1 MPQPTR
7 SARLTCP
14 ACGARLRPAH
24 RFCPNCGA
32 PVSPATAQPPGSPA
46 TPRGTGLQVSP
57 EIDIHEDRRLV
68 SVLFADLSGSTPLGE
83 RLDPEDLRRILGA
96 FFAALVRPIQ
106 RYEGTVEKY
115 MGDAVMAVF
124 GAPVSHED
132 DAERTVRAALEM
144 QHALTLMND
153 WLEREHG
160 LRLALRVGI
169 SSGEVVGGLL
179 ASDVQSAYTVVGDT
193 VNTAQRLESI
203 ATPGE
208 IVVGPTTYRLAA
220 RAFEF
225 EPLGPKALKG
235 KAQTVEAYRVVGSKD
250 DAVADGSTP
259 LIGRSAEL
267 ALLRQALAGAVLG
280 QGQALTVRGEA
291 GVGKSRLIAEFT
303 TSLGTGVDRW
313 MARGRSYDRQTSY
326 AVLASLLRSA
336 FGIRQADEEPVARA
350 GIERRMHELGLDLD
364 HVTVRLL
371 LDVLG
376 YASAG
381 FDPQASRRVLNEVV
395 RNLVRLQAAAG
406 PLLIIA
412 EDLHWIDSASQL
424 ILADLVADLASLP
437 CLFVGTGR
445 SEWQPPWSAQG
456 VELTTLDEAESRQLI
471 VQCLGGE
478 VEPSLLETMLLKSG
492 GNAFFI
498 EQLAYALR
506 ESGAIA
512 REGGVWVGRQSLAL
526 VVPDSV
532 HEVLGARID
541 GLQAGP
547 ARVVRAAAVVG
558 RTFWYRVLERIDPSP
573 SLAGDLDHL
582 IDQGFVE
589 QRGID
594 PEVTHAFRHALIQEV
609 AYLKQLL
616 SQRGRLHVR
625 VADAIGDLF
634 AQRAD
639 EYVDIIAYHYA
650 RGDDDAKASAALLRA
665 GQRARRL
672 YAIDEA
678 LAYFRS
684 ALERS
689 AQDPAAVVGAWEGIA
704 DVEGFIGNYGEA
716 AAAYRQALAAL
727 DPADDRGRSRLLRK
741 LGVVHQITGDTAEAL
756 RTLTEARDVL
766 STGADRE
773 QALVLLELGQVHWQQ
788 GSYGQSRE
796 ALLAAEQRA
805 ERAGADDARAD
816 AYKHLGTVA
825 SLSGDTGMAI
835 DYYRRSLE
843 LYEARGDVSG
853 QANALNNIG
862 IVHRKEG
869 RYPDALQAHARALAI
884 RERIGD
890 PLGIG
895 TSRNNLAQIELARG
909 ALDEAQADFSAALQ
923 RWSSIGYAAGV
934 ALARTG
940 LGITAVRRGD
950 AQTGRRDLQRAIE
963 EWEQL
968 GSRTYQSETERY
980 LAEAC
985 LSSDAAA
992 ALKWAQRAVA
1002 TARAVQALEQE
1013 GIALQ
1018 VLGTVHASR
1027 GETAGALGALERS
1040 REILRGTSER
1050 QELARTLAAL
1060 ARAYRALPPGDARR
1074 SEADQLVAEAV
1085 AIFRE
1090 LGAELDLLRLAPD

>member
-1 MPQPTR
+1 M
-7 SARLTCP
+7 
-14 ACGARLRPAH
+14 
-24 RFCPNCGA
+24 
-32 PVSPATAQPPGSPA
+32 
-46 TPRGTGLQVSP
+46 
-57 EIDIHEDRRLV
+57 HEDRRLV

-144 QHALTLMND
+144 QGALTLLND

-169 SSGEVVGGLL
+169 SSGEVVSGLL
-179 ASDVQSAYTVVGDT
+179 ANDVQSAYTVVGDT

-203 ATPGE
+203 AAPGA

-225 EPLGPKALKG
+225 EPLGPTALKG
-235 KAQTVEAYRVVGSKD
+235 KAQAVKAYRVIRSKD

-267 ALLRQALAGAVLG
+267 ALLRQALAGSVLG
-280 QGQALTVRGEA
+280 QGRALTVAGEA
-291 GVGKSRLIAEFT
+291 GVGKSRLIAEFLMG
-303 TSLGTGVDRW
+303 LGRGVDRW
-313 MARGRSYDRQTSY
+313 MARGRSYDRQTAY

-336 FGIRQADEEPVARA
+336 FGIRQADLEPVARA
-350 GIERRMHELGLDLD
+350 GIEGRMHELGLDLD
-364 HVTVRLL
+364 HATVRLL

-381 FDPQASRRVLNEVV
+381 FDPQASRRVLTEVV
-395 RNLVRLQAAAG
+395 RNLVLRQVARG
-406 PLLIIA
+406 PLLIVA

-424 ILADLVADLASLP
+424 VLADLIAELASLP
-437 CLFVGTGR
+437 CLFIATGR
-445 SEWQPPWSAQG
+445 SEWQPPWSSTR
-456 VELTTLDEAESRQLI
+456 VELLTLDETESRRMLAQR
-471 VQCLGGE
+471 LGGE
-478 VEPSLLETMLLKSG
+478 VDPSLLETMLLKSG

-498 EQLAYALR
+498 EQLADALR

-512 REGGVWVGRQSLAL
+512 RDGGVWVGRQSLAL

-532 HEVLGARID
+532 QELLGARID
-541 GLQAGP
+541 GLGSGP

-573 SLAGDLDHL
+573 SLAVDLDQL

-589 QRGID
+589 RRGID

-616 SQRGRLHVR
+616 SQRRRLHVR
-625 VADAIGDLF
+625 VADAIADLF
-634 AQRAD
+634 KQRAD

-684 ALERS
+684 ALEHS
-689 AQDPAAVVGAWEGIA
+689 TADPAASADAWEGIA
-704 DVEGFIGNYGEA
+704 DVEGFAGNYAEA
-716 AAAYRQALAAL
+716 AAGYRHALAAH

-741 LGVVHQITGDTAEAL
+741 LGVVHQITGDTPEAL
-756 RTLTEARDVL
+756 RTLTEAREVL
-766 STGADRE
+766 SAGADRE
-773 QALVLLELGQVHWQQ
+773 QALVLLELGQVYWQQ
-788 GSYGQSRE
+788 GSYEQSRE
-796 ALLAAEQRA
+796 TLLTAAQRA

-825 SLSGDTGMAI
+825 SLGGDTGMAI
-835 DYYRRSLE
+835 DYYERSLQ
-843 LYEARGDVSG
+843 LYEARADVSG
-853 QANALNNIG
+853 QANVLNNIG
-862 IVHRKEG
+862 IVRRKEG
-869 RYPDALQAHARALAI
+869 RYTEALQAHAKALAI

-909 ALDEAQADFSAALQ
+909 ALDEAEADFTAALK
-923 RWSSIGYAAGV
+923 RWSAIGYAAGI

-963 EWEQL
+963 EWGQL
-968 GSRTYQSETERY
+968 ASRTYQSETERY
-980 LAEAC
+980 LAEAY
-985 LSSDAAA
+985 LSSDATA
-992 ALKWAQRAVA
+992 ALTWAKRAVA
-1002 TARAVQALEQE
+1002 TAQAVQALDQE

-1018 VLGTVHASR
+1018 VLGTVHATR
-1027 GETAGALGALERS
+1027 GEIPDSLAALERS
-1040 REILRGTSER
+1040 REILRATSER
-1050 QELARTLAAL
+1050 QELARTLAGL
-1060 ARAYRALPPGDARR
+1060 ARALRALPPDDARR
-1074 SEADQLVAEAV
+1074 SEADQLVSEA
-1085 AIFRE
+1085 AGIFRE
-1090 LGAELDLLRLAPD
+1090 LGAELDLGRLPAG